1 MTTRFK
7 HERSTEVG
15 GTTLQ
20 VKIRHSGHRTQ
31 ITDKLGG
38 ELGKAR
44 ELLQVT
50 LAQLNG
56 PKLGSACK
64 RFCARYFLTPATG
77 PSPADLDKI
86 KNVLLLTANG
96 LNADT
101 TVKVGSNAGRGDE
114 NVHGQ
119 VEQTMKPASKPYH
132 NQVLDLDDGLT
143 WRAGAIKMRQNTLL
157 HGGRLAVVTLIHE
170 GTHKFAGTNDYCYFE
185 DDALTPDGVF
195 TDKNEALK
203 NADSYAWFAYKMG
216 NTYRS

>member
-96 LNADT
+96 LNADM
-101 TVKVGSNAGRGDE
+101 TVKVGLNVGRNDKD
-114 NVHGQ
+114 VHGSVRQ
-119 VEQTMKPASKPYH
+119 RGGAPTKPYH
-132 NQVLDLDDGLT
+132 TEIIDLDDGET
-143 WRAGAIKMRQNTLL
+143 WRTGAIRMDQTTLL
-157 HGGRLAVVTLIHE
+157 TGGRLAVVTLIHE
-170 GTHKFAGTNDYCYFE
+170 GTHKFAGTNDYCYFK
-185 DDALTPDGVF
+185 DDALTPNGVF

-216 NTYRS
+216 NTYRT